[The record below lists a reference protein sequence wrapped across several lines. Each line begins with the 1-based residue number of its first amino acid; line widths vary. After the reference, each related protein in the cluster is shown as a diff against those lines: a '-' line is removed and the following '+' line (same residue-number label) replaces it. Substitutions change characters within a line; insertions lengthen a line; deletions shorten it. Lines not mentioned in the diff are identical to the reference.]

1 MIGDRIMP
9 EDLES
14 RLESNYSHVDKAMKN
29 ETEMKAERER
39 IVKLQFDDLIKE
51 CKPINIRSE

>member
-1 MIGDRIMP
+1 MP